1 MTEQELEVTLKII
14 EVINTA
20 IDKGVNPSWV
30 QLELLTHAVSM
41 GVDLET
47 TEGVADGRR
56 QVEEL
61 MKVVGLFI
69 TTRPTQPGGTA

>member
-1 MTEQELEVTLKII
+1 MTEQELEVTVKLI

-20 IDKGVNPSWV
+20 IDKGVSPSWV

-47 TEGVADGRR
+47 PEGVADGRR
-56 QVEEL
+56 QVDEL

-69 TTRPTQPGGTA
+69 VTRPTQPGGTA